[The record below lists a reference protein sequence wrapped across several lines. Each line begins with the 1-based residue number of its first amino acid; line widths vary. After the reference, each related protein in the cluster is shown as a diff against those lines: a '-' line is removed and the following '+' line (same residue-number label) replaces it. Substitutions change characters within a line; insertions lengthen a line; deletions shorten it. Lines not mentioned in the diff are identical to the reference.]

1 MDLTTFLDQL
11 QGWILQLA
19 GSAWVYPVMTALA
32 TIDGFFPPLPSESV
46 IITLS
51 VAARSSG
58 EPWLPGILMTA
69 AVGAWVGDQIAY
81 QIGKKV
87 GTDRVRALRTRRG
100 REAVAFARHALARR
114 GASFIIAA
122 RYVPIGRVAV
132 NMSAGAVGYPRRR
145 FMIFS
150 AIAAVTWAVYSML
163 IGVVA
168 GAWFEHHPLLAMV
181 VGVVVG
187 VLLGVVLDQVVRRLT
202 RRRAVERTEEALA
215 HAVAPQPAAH
225 DDVAA

>member
-19 GSAWVYPVMTALA
+19 GSGWVYPVMTALA

-46 IITLS
+46 IITLA
-51 VAARSSG
+51 VAARSAG
-58 EPWLPGILMTA
+58 EPWLPGILVTA
-69 AVGAWVGDQIAY
+69 AVGAWLGDQIAY
-81 QIGKKV
+81 QIGKTV
-87 GTDRVRALRTRRG
+87 GTDRIRVLRTRRG
-100 REAVAFARHALARR
+100 REAVSFARQALARR

-150 AIAAVTWAVYSML
+150 AIAAAMWAVYSML
-163 IGVVA
+163 IGVAA
-168 GAWFEHHPLLAMV
+168 GAWLEHHPLLAMV
-181 VGVVVG
+181 VGVAVG
-187 VLLGVVLDQVVRRLT
+187 VLLGVVLDLVVRRVT
-202 RRRAVERTEEALA
+202 RRQAAQDAQAAVA
-215 HAVAPQPAAH
+215 HAAAPQPAAR
-225 DDVAA
+225 DVAA

>member
-19 GSAWVYPVMTALA
+19 GSGWVYPVMTALA

-46 IITLS
+46 IITLA
-51 VAARSSG
+51 VAARSVG
-58 EPWLPGILMTA
+58 EPWLPGILLTA
-69 AVGAWVGDQIAY
+69 AVGAWFGDQIAY
-81 QIGKKV
+81 QIGRSV
-87 GTDRVRALRTRRG
+87 GTDRIRVLRTRRG
-100 REAVAFARHALARR
+100 REAVAFARSALARR

-145 FMIFS
+145 FMVFS
-150 AIAAVTWAVYSML
+150 AIAAAMWAVYSML
-163 IGVVA
+163 IGLAA
-168 GAWFEHHPLLAMV
+168 GAWLEHHPLLAMV

-187 VLLGVVLDQVVRRLT
+187 VLLGVALDLVVRRVT
-202 RRRAVERTEEALA
+202 HRQAARDAAEAVARAA
-215 HAVAPQPAAH
+215 APQPPARN
-225 DDVAA
+225 DVAA